1 MTSTPMNPAIT
12 AVHRRQPMRSASM
25 TGASAT
31 MMSGAVKLM
40 ALTVAS
46 GSSLKLQI
54 IRKVA
59 ATKKNARH
67 ACPSGCRGRS
77 SVTACGPQTAASRTR
92 MMIPRRQMIWPTGKV
107 ADNHFAVA
115 SPAASRVQLT
125 SIKAMPALGLRA
137 AFKAESR
144 FGAGRARSPEP
155 SASILAFIVP
165 PRPVMRRCR
174 RSAPP
179 ERLLPARP

>member
-1 MTSTPMNPAIT
+1 MANRRPTVADIL
-12 AVHRRQPMRSASM
+12 ALKGRRQLTMLRVETIEEAEAAERARVDMLSVPPALLTPEFRDAAPSAF
-25 TGASAT
+25 TFPGLEY
-31 MMSGAVKLM
+31 G
-40 ALTVAS
+40 
-46 GSSLKLQI
+46 
-54 IRKVA
+54 
-59 ATKKNARH
+59 
-67 ACPSGCRGRS
+67 
-77 SVTACGPQTAASRTR
+77 
-92 MMIPRRQMIWPTGKV
+92 
-107 ADNHFAVA
+107 DF
-115 SPAASRVQLT
+115 
-125 SIKAMPALGLRA
+125 IKAEDYLRA